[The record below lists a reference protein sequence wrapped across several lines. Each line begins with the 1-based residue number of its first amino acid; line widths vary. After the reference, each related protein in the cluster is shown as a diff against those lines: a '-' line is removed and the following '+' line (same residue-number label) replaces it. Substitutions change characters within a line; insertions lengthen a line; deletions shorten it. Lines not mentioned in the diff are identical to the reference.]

1 VGGRPR
7 LGTRDSLTSR
17 RGNAVLISRA
27 DFDALED
34 EMQIA
39 VLRFLLDPRPAPVT
53 LDEIL
58 TEFIGLDDGTFS
70 ERDRI
75 RNAVRDLACAGLAH
89 RHGEFV
95 MPSRAAVRFS
105 ELAGR

>member
-1 VGGRPR
+1 MHDQP
-7 LGTRDSLTSR
+7 TR
-17 RGNAVLISRA
+17 GP
-27 DFDALED
+27 ALSPAQIQD

-39 VLRFLLDPRPAPVT
+39 VLRFLLDPRSAPLT
-53 LDEIL
+53 LDEVL

-75 RNAVRDLACAGLAH
+75 RCAVRDLVCAGLAH

-95 MPSRAAVRFS
+95 MPSRAAVRFG
-105 ELAGR
+105 ELAGT

>member
-1 VGGRPR
+1 MHDQP
-7 LGTRDSLTSR
+7 TCDP
-17 RGNAVLISRA
+17 
-27 DFDALED
+27 ALPEAGIQD

-39 VLRFLLDPRPAPVT
+39 VLRFLLDPRPVPLT

-75 RNAVRDLACAGLAH
+75 HNAARDLACAGLAH
-89 RHGEFV
+89 RQGEFV
-95 MPSRAAVRFS
+95 LPSRAAVRFG
-105 ELAGR
+105 ELAGT

>member
-1 VGGRPR
+1 MHDQP
-7 LGTRDSLTSR
+7 TR
-17 RGNAVLISRA
+17 GP
-27 DFDALED
+27 ALSAAEIED

-39 VLRFLLDPRPAPVT
+39 VLRFLLDPRPAPLT

-58 TEFIGLDDGTFS
+58 TEFIGLEHGSSS

-75 RNAVRDLACAGLAH
+75 RNAVRDLSCAGLAH

-95 MPSRAAVRFS
+95 LPSRAAVRFG
-105 ELAGR
+105 ELAGT